1 MAGPVF
7 VRSHGG
13 FRTEIETGSFRLI
26 ADEPESAGGTG
37 EGPTPYDYLSAAL
50 GACTSMTL
58 HFLARRDGIPLEGVE
73 LELLNDRMYARDC
86 SDCTSTSGYIHRFD
100 VKIRLL
106 GNLTP
111 EQRTKL
117 TDVAK
122 RCPVYKTLTSEIKI
136 NEVVVE

>member
-7 VRSHGG
+7 VRSRGS
-13 FRTEIETGSFRLI
+13 FRTEIDSGPFRLI
-26 ADEPESAGGTG
+26 ADEPESAGGTAQ
-37 EGPTPYDYLSAAL
+37 GPTPYDYLSAAL

-73 LELLNDRMYARDC
+73 LELRNDRMYAKDC
-86 SDCTSTSGYIHRFD
+86 SDCQSSSGYIHRFD
-100 VKIRLL
+100 VKIRLI

-122 RCPVYKTLTSEIKI
+122 RCPVYKTLTSEIRI
-136 NEVVVE
+136 DEVVVD